1 MSKTETIKT
10 YFMRFNFLLILILV
24 SLTASATDSL
34 SFTQTEIIYGRKD
47 GMALTMMM
55 LKPKQKANGKAIIS
69 VLNGN
74 WVSAPRMMEMFLVRS
89 NLYLES
95 GYTLYGV
102 MVGSQPQYAIPD
114 QIIDLKRAVRF
125 IRYNAKEY
133 SIDAD
138 KIGITGSSSGGHLSL
153 MIATADE
160 TVNARSTDPVDKVSS
175 RVQAVAV
182 FYPPTDFINYGR
194 TNTTE
199 TINQAGLVLTKVAA
213 AFDFKVWNDT
223 TATFVSITDIKKRL
237 AIAKEISPINS
248 VSSDDPPVILIHG
261 DKDVLVPKQQSESI
275 FEKFKEAKVICS
287 LIIKEGGS
295 HGWRNREVEEKNFVD
310 WFDKYLK

>member
-1 MSKTETIKT
+1 
-10 YFMRFNFLLILILV
+10 MRFNFLLILIIF

-34 SFTQTEIIYGRKD
+34 SFTKTEIIYGRKD

-55 LKPKQKANGKAIIS
+55 LKPTQKANGKAIIS

-74 WVSAPRMMEMFLVRS
+74 WVSSPRMMEMFLVRS

-95 GYTLYGV
+95 GYTLFGV

-114 QIIDLKRAVRF
+114 QINDLKRAVRF
-125 IRYNAKEY
+125 VRYNAKEY
-133 SIDAD
+133 NIDAN

-153 MIATADE
+153 MIATAYE
-160 TVNARSTDPVDKVSS
+160 TINTKSANPIDKVSS

-194 TNTTE
+194 INTAE

-223 TATFVSITDIKKRL
+223 TATYVSITDIKKRL

-248 VSSDDPPVILIHG
+248 VSADDPPVIIIHG

-275 FEKFKEAKVICS
+275 IAKFKEANVTCN

-295 HGWRNREVEEKNFVD
+295 HGWPNREVEEKNFVN